1 MEKVNLT
8 KYGFIRTPDEDFS
21 DDGTRF
27 YCYAVGRVRVSKAA
41 GCGMYFIDGRID
53 HGELTWEE
61 YSNLPHYKAIGKLNG
76 IRKDELTEDM
86 LEQLYEDCLAYEQE
100 YDEAER
106 TCAWPT
112 LEEIAAKRKQIREVR
127 QAELDEIKQLTTV
140 DKLLALGKW
149 DLESFRDYYKSL
161 AAQANPTGTDEEF
174 AKSVYHKAYSKDFVK
189 SNYELKPS
197 WYYTELK
204 ETLAK

>member
-27 YCYAVGRVRVSKAA
+27 YCYAVGSVRVSKAT

-53 HGELTWEE
+53 RGELTWEE

-86 LEQLYEDCLAYEQE
+86 LTQLYEDCLAYEHE
-100 YDEAER
+100 YAER
-106 TCAWPT
+106 
-112 LEEIAAKRKQIREVR
+112 LKRSLRRENKSE
-127 QAELDEIKQLTTV
+127 QS
-140 DKLLALGKW
+140 DKPRLMKL
-149 DLESFRDYYKSL
+149 
-161 AAQANPTGTDEEF
+161 N
-174 AKSVYHKAYSKDFVK
+174 H
-189 SNYELKPS
+189 
-197 WYYTELK
+197 
-204 ETLAK
+204 